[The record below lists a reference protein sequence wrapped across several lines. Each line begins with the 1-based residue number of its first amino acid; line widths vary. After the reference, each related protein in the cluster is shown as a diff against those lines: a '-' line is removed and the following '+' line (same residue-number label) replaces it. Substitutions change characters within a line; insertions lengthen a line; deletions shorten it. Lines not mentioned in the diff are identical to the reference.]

1 MEAGGNPKLRI
12 GVAIGGTPVKETMA
26 TVRQGVHIMVATPGR
41 LLDML
46 NRKMM
51 ELTVCRQLVLD
62 EADRMVDMGF
72 EEDVRTV
79 FSHFSAQRQVL
90 IISNFLTILKT
101 LLYSAT
107 MPVKI
112 QEFAKS
118 ALVQPITVN
127 VGRAGA
133 ASLKIRQD
141 IEYVADEAKVVQV
154 LMSLQKTP
162 PAVLV
167 FAERKKAVDKIHEYL
182 LLKVSS
188 K

>member
-1 MEAGGNPKLRI
+1 
-12 GVAIGGTPVKETMA
+12 
-26 TVRQGVHIMVATPGR
+26 
-41 LLDML
+41 ML

-79 FSHFSAQRQVL
+79 FSHFSAQRQ
-90 IISNFLTILKT
+90 T

-107 MPVKI
+107 MPMKI

-133 ASLKIRQD
+133 ANLKIRQD
-141 IEYVADEAKVVQV
+141 IEYVQDEAKVVSV
-154 LMSLQKTP
+154 VNALQKTP
-162 PAVLV
+162 PPGTKS
-167 FAERKKAVDKIHEYL
+167 FL
-182 LLKVSS
+182 LFF
-188 K
+188 

>member
-1 MEAGGNPKLRI
+1 M
-12 GVAIGGTPVKETMA
+12 
-26 TVRQGVHIMVATPGR
+26 
-41 LLDML
+41 DML
-46 NRKMM
+46 NRKMI

-79 FSHFSAQRQVL
+79 FSHFSAQRQ
-90 IISNFLTILKT
+90 T

-107 MPVKI
+107 MPMKI

-127 VGRAGA
+127 VGRAGKLKTISICKIIIFEGA

-141 IEYVADEAKVVQV
+141 IEYVNDEAKVVSV
-154 LMSLQKTP
+154 LHSLQKTSP
-162 PAVLV
+162 PGNDSQKY
-167 FAERKKAVDKIHEYL
+167 FISFCHH
-182 LLKVSS
+182 VSS
-188 K
+188 GRRRPGHSGPLKPWFPSLN